1 MQIVRVP
8 SGLTILA
15 GLILA
20 ASPWLL
26 HFRRDHVAFLDV
38 AVGGIVV
45 ALLELLT
52 ITRRKWRGRGP
63 IRPADRDLRP

>member
-1 MQIVRVP
+1 MQILRVP

-38 AVGGIVV
+38 AVGRGDCGGRPRVV
-45 ALLELLT
+45 DDHPAEMA
-52 ITRRKWRGRGP
+52 GP
-63 IRPADRDLRP
+63 RLHSPR

>member
-1 MQIVRVP
+1 MQILRVP

-45 ALLELLT
+45 ASS
-52 ITRRKWRGRGP
+52 GC
-63 IRPADRDLRP
+63 